1 MPKITS
7 RIEPAMMIPGSQV
20 AIMRYTET
28 MILAALVIGA
38 ISAYYFGLRIGA
50 IAAIGSALL
59 FALGIVLPNKLF
71 WTYGLVAAYVLVV
84 LVLGPRMPGRQE
96 NKADFFRVAR
106 KISRRLLQAYR
117 RVRK

>member
-1 MPKITS
+1 MREGRAAIT
-7 RIEPAMMIPGSQV
+7 
-20 AIMRYTET
+20 RYHGT

-50 IAAIGSALL
+50 IAAIASAGL
-59 FALGIVLPNKLF
+59 FVVGIVMPSKLL
-71 WTYGLVAAYVLVV
+71 WAYGLVAAYTLGV

-106 KISRRLLQAYR
+106 KTSRRVMQAYR